1 MSTRF
6 DSNCIRSILDF
17 EKAFDKVWRDG
28 LWYKLLL
35 NHIDGKMYNI
45 IYQMYQGIK
54 SRIVLNGN
62 KSEYFLCQNGLRQGE
77 NLSPFLFSLYLND
90 LEQFLSSSNVN
101 GVSCINDEIEEKLGI
116 YLKLFVLLYADDTIL
131 LSDTFADLQLQL
143 NVFYDYCSFWKLKV
157 NIEKTKAV
165 IFSRAQLPQ
174 NQFFCYDDQQI
185 EYVTEFNYLG
195 VIFSRNGSFTAT
207 LKKKS

>member
-1 MSTRF
+1 MK
-6 DSNCIRSILDF
+6 I
-17 EKAFDKVWRDG
+17 
-28 LWYKLLL
+28 
-35 NHIDGKMYNI
+35 
-45 IYQMYQGIK
+45 
-54 SRIVLNGN
+54 
-62 KSEYFLCQNGLRQGE
+62 
-77 NLSPFLFSLYLND
+77 LSPFLFSLYLND

-143 NVFYDYCSFWKLKV
+143 NVFHDYCSFWKLKV
-157 NIEKTKAV
+157 NIEITKAV

-174 NQFFCYDDQQI
+174 NQFFCYGDKQI

-195 VIFSRNGSFTAT
+195 VIFSKNGSFTAT
-207 LKKKS
+207 LKNNVRKQILQCMKCYQRVAL